1 MRCNFFQCGHL
12 FKCQTDRRGWK
23 YEIRRL
29 TQQREKPYLFCL
41 FTSTVLFKWGSFI
54 FYESRWKLS
63 EVLKLEL
70 RYKPKMCSLI
80 HDTVTFNTAAAA
92 VFINVQRSW
101 SSRSCVHERACA
113 CTFDGTVPA
122 QLSLRSPVTGA
133 PHRGAGSSDGR
144 LLLGIYGKW
153 QLPLNKTEAV
163 GEGKTTEVPN
173 RECTGLT
180 LAEIYFLRSAWQF
193 GWKCAIHTFRPADR
207 VRASEREGAPPLI
220 YFLCLG

>member
-101 SSRSCVHERACA
+101 SSRSCVHARACA
-113 CTFDGTVPA
+113 CMRVHIWWDRPSTTVT
-122 QLSLRSPVTGA
+122 SLPCYRCSTQ
-133 PHRGAGSSDGR
+133 GS
-144 LLLGIYGKW
+144 W
-153 QLPLNKTEAV
+153 QLWRTPPPRDLWEMTA
-163 GEGKTTEVPN
+163 
-173 RECTGLT
+173 
-180 LAEIYFLRSAWQF
+180 
-193 GWKCAIHTFRPADR
+193 PAK
-207 VRASEREGAPPLI
+207 
-220 YFLCLG
+220 

>member
-101 SSRSCVHERACA
+101 SSRSCVHARAHLMGPSQHNCHFA
-113 CTFDGTVPA
+113 PLLQVLHTGELAALTDASSLGFMGNDSSRKIKLKRSGKGRQRKFQTVSA
-122 QLSLRSPVTGA
+122 Q
-133 PHRGAGSSDGR
+133 
-144 LLLGIYGKW
+144 
-153 QLPLNKTEAV
+153 
-163 GEGKTTEVPN
+163 
-173 RECTGLT
+173 
-180 LAEIYFLRSAWQF
+180 
-193 GWKCAIHTFRPADR
+193 GWH
-207 VRASEREGAPPLI
+207 
-220 YFLCLG
+220 

>member
-1 MRCNFFQCGHL
+1 MEHVCWQLNQIKKKKMGRKTYLFPPHERFYVTFINIITISLGQMTIDRYRGLVCAVIFFQCGHL

-80 HDTVTFNTAAAA
+80 HDTVTFNTATAAAAAA

-101 SSRSCVHERACA
+101 SSRSCVH
-113 CTFDGTVPA
+113 
-122 QLSLRSPVTGA
+122 
-133 PHRGAGSSDGR
+133 
-144 LLLGIYGKW
+144 
-153 QLPLNKTEAV
+153 
-163 GEGKTTEVPN
+163 
-173 RECTGLT
+173 
-180 LAEIYFLRSAWQF
+180 
-193 GWKCAIHTFRPADR
+193 
-207 VRASEREGAPPLI
+207 VRAHLMGPSQHNCHFAPL
-220 YFLCLG
+220 LQVLHTGELAALTDASS